1 LERDAHLDPH
11 EQDLLATTL
20 VGVEQLAETMDEFL
34 DLTRI
39 EAGQLRLT
47 WDSLHVPSLLE
58 QVVRR
63 LRKQTQAAGIELK
76 LECDAETPPPSA
88 ARAASTGRR
97 IDSGARASIT

>member
-63 LRKQTQAAGIELK
+63 LRSRRKR
-76 LECDAETPPPSA
+76 P
-88 ARAASTGRR
+88 AS
-97 IDSGARASIT
+97 S